1 MTKKLT
7 MDEYVGAIEID
18 GVTVYVMR
26 RSESIVYITVDMSQ
40 QIPVGIVVQV
50 PEYSEP
56 YIYFDELEGPTIFP
70 YFGKNMY
77 YYNVNWNQNAEFLKI
92 KHDAHRTLNQLIV
105 DEYKEPAY
113 LELWTI
119 EI

>member
-1 MTKKLT
+1 
-7 MDEYVGAIEID
+7 MDVYVGAIEID

-26 RSESIVYITVDMSQ
+26 RSDSVVYITLDLAN
-40 QIPVGIVVQV
+40 QIPIGMVVQV
-50 PEYSEP
+50 AGYTEP
-56 YIYFDELEGPTIFP
+56 YIYFDELDGPKIFP

-77 YYNVNWNQNAEFLKI
+77 YYSVNWIKNAVFSKAKSE
-92 KHDAHRTLNQLIV
+92 AHRTLNQLIV
-105 DEYKEPAY
+105 EAHKEPEH